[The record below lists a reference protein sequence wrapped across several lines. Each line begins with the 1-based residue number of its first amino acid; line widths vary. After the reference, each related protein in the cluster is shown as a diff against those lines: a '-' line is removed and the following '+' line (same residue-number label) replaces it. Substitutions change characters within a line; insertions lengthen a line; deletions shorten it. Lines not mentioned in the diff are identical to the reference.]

1 MNLSCSI
8 AYRMSQK
15 YCNFPD
21 RPCRPKTLLRGLML
35 IMGLT
40 LGATGC
46 IQTQPSDSPSNKN
59 AAPKL
64 SLEGAGGADHCSLD
78 FKTGKYDFKGNN
90 HCTNDRAVAIE
101 FEHAPSA
108 SNVLLFDDYT
118 CDRNDDGNYFWIYLR
133 IIKED
138 LTVAPI
144 PLEEIMATP
153 PGSVVRPGVRV
164 MAHYKYQS
172 ETPNKRTSCVQI
184 QVDAP
189 EF

>member
-8 AYRMSQK
+8 AHQMSKK
-15 YCNFPD
+15 YHNFLD
-21 RPCRPKTLLRGLML
+21 RPCSSKTLVRGLVL

-46 IQTQPSDSPSNKN
+46 IQAQPSDSPSNKN

-64 SLEGAGGADHCSLD
+64 TLEGAGGADHCSLD
-78 FKTGKYDFKGNN
+78 FKTGKFDFKGNDY
-90 HCTNDRAVAIE
+90 CTNDRAVAIE
-101 FEHAPSA
+101 FEHVPSA
-108 SNVLLFDDYT
+108 SNVLLFDDYS

-164 MAHYKYQS
+164 MDHYKYQS

-189 EF
+189 EL

>member
-1 MNLSCSI
+1 MNLVRPI
-8 AYRMSQK
+8 AHQMSRK
-15 YCNFPD
+15 RCNPLN
-21 RPCRPKTLLRGLML
+21 RPCSPKTLLRILVL

-40 LGATGC
+40 LGITGC
-46 IQTQPSDSPSNKN
+46 VQRQPSGSPSDTDET
-59 AAPKL
+59 PRL
-64 SLEGAGGADHCSLD
+64 TLEGANGADHCSLA
-78 FKTGKYDFKGNN
+78 FKTGKYDFKGND

-108 SNVLLFDDYT
+108 SNVLLFDDYS

-138 LTVAPI
+138 LTVGPI
-144 PLEEIMATP
+144 FFDEIMATP
-153 PGSVVRPGVRV
+153 TKGIVRPGVMV
-164 MAHYKYQS
+164 VDHYQYQS

-189 EF
+189 MR

>member
-1 MNLSCSI
+1 MNLLRSI
-8 AYRMSQK
+8 AHQMSRK
-15 YCNFPD
+15 DCNFPD
-21 RPCRPKTLLRGLML
+21 RLCHPKTLLRIWVLM
-35 IMGLT
+35 MGIT

-46 IQTQPSDSPSNKN
+46 VQSPPSGSPSN
-59 AAPKL
+59 ADAPPRL
-64 SLEGAGGADHCSLD
+64 TLEGANGTNHCTLE
-78 FKTGKYDFKGNN
+78 FKTGKYDFKGDD

-108 SNVLLFDDYT
+108 SNVLLFDDYS

-144 PLEEIMATP
+144 FLEEIMATP
-153 PGSVVRPGVRV
+153 PGSVVRPGVWV
-164 MAHYKYQS
+164 IDHYQRPN

-184 QVDAP
+184 EVDAP
-189 EF
+189 IL